1 MSTAQQILADVKAEQ
16 LEQWQLDDRE
26 AELIK
31 QCRKSNYPIVM
42 QVVLMVVG
50 MCLLLGITLALFRDL
65 NAIHRFGM
73 LIGPVF
79 LVLSTALTA
88 IQIQSRRAKALAE
101 LIQMKAPGLH
111 EELKNKGV
119 L

>member
-31 QCRKSNYPIVM
+31 QCRKSKYPVVA
-42 QVVLMVVG
+42 QVVLMLVG
-50 MCLLLGITLALFRDL
+50 LCLLLGITLALFRDL
-65 NAIHRFGM
+65 NSVSRLWM
-73 LIGPVF
+73 LIGPTF

-101 LIQMKAPGLH
+101 LIEMKAPDLH
-111 EELKNKGV
+111 EKLKAEGV